1 MKKII
6 ILTLLALSLVACDEK
21 DLDDPRIK
29 DALNQK
35 EVSENIESEDNQN
48 DYKNDG
54 DSEEDQDINR
64 TYPDEDV
71 KKDVISVES
80 SNKKEDSK
88 EEKSDEKQPKKDKKD
103 KKSKKKDK
111 KSSNKDK
118 KALTEDDYFFSY
130 YSLVSVRDGEVIN
143 VLEDLKDYGKLL
155 RV

>member
-1 MKKII
+1 MKKTI

-71 KKDVISVES
+71 KNIYTVNI
-80 SNKKEDSK
+80 
-88 EEKSDEKQPKKDKKD
+88 
-103 KKSKKKDK
+103 
-111 KSSNKDK
+111 
-118 KALTEDDYFFSY
+118 TIYFQSIWYFHAPPVFYADPSG
-130 YSLVSVRDGEVIN
+130 SH
-143 VLEDLKDYGKLL
+143 
-155 RV
+155 